1 MDNDGF
7 EEIPAHLLDEIH
19 GITRPSSTG
28 RGTSGGSGLGSSID
42 DMQDIQGDDFPELGA
57 AGGSGSGDAMGGGG
71 GDTDGPVACPHC
83 TFENPPGTSDC
94 EVCGLPING

>member
-28 RGTSGGSGLGSSID
+28 RASGSGLGSSMD
-42 DMQDIQGDDFPELGA
+42 DMQDIERDFPELA
-57 AGGSGSGDAMGGGG
+57 AGSDPVGGGA
-71 GDTDGPVACPHC
+71 DSSGPVACPHC